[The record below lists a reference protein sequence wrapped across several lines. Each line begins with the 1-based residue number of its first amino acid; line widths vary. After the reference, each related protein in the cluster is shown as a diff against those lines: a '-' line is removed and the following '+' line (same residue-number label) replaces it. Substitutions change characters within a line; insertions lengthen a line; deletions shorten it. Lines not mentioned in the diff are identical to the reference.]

1 MGDYSWDGRKE
12 RLNMTESFS
21 QRMKSNLDNIKFGG
35 IKDIHD
41 QLATVIANEWNSI
54 PESVF
59 IQEFLDM
66 FVNGVGQDLNRF
78 NNWQVV
84 VGNLRF
90 GLHVLDDVTGD
101 RLFTVPPIYDTS
113 SLNPVPGDSD
123 QESIAKHAAVY
134 DSLLRARPQQAQQY
148 FQLNMA
154 KVMDKKFSSVMT
166 ENWKQ
171 YQLILERYN
180 KVPKTS
186 SGVKESGTTNLVY
199 DDNDVL

>member
-1 MGDYSWDGRKE
+1 
-12 RLNMTESFS
+12 MTESFS
-21 QRMKSNLDNIKFGG
+21 QRMRSNLDSIKFGG
-35 IKDIHD
+35 IKEIHE

-59 IQEFLDM
+59 VQEFLDM

-90 GLHVLDDVTGD
+90 GLHILDDKTGE

-154 KVMDKKFSSVMT
+154 KVMDKKFSSTMT

-171 YQLILERYN
+171 YQSILERYN
-180 KVPKTS
+180 KVPKTKVD
-186 SGVKESGTTNLVY
+186 VKESGTANFVY